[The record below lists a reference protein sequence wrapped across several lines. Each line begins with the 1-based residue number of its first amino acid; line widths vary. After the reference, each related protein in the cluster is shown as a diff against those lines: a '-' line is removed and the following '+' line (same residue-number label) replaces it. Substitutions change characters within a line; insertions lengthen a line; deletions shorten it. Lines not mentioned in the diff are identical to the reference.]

1 MGNHGL
7 LGLLGKDGQFR
18 AWRIGDT
25 VLAGSFADYRSFV
38 PESDIFETLVELTDN
53 HGDGV
58 ARYTSARELYDFP
71 LAVIAGL
78 SFEEQMAN
86 VNAQAATYRWRAAI
100 INAFLLLVIGLLW
113 WLSHK
118 IADIRKREVEAEIAY
133 AKQVEYLA
141 YHDTL
146 TGLPNRSLF
155 SKLLDQSIKQA
166 RRSEEKLAVM
176 FLDLDHFKYI
186 NDTLGHD
193 AGDQLLQDVSSRLK
207 SCLRDSDIVARLG
220 GDEFVVVL
228 PSVTDEVYTSSV
240 AKKMISAVSK
250 SYILFDQECRV
261 TVSIGI
267 SIYPA
272 DGLDEQTLTKNAD
285 IAMYQAKEEGKNT
298 FQYYSQELHSQ
309 SLERLTLESSLRLA
323 LKNEQF
329 SLHYQAKW
337 DISANRITGMEAL
350 LRWEHPELGV
360 IAPLRFLPLA
370 EEMGLIVPLEKWVIK
385 TACRQNVA
393 WQKKGLPKVSV
404 AINLSAHQF
413 FDPELP
419 EYIAS
424 VLRETEMDA
433 NLLEL
438 EITESI
444 LLSRGERVVQVLNS
458 LKEIGVRIAIDDFGV
473 GYSSLSML
481 KQFPLDVIKIDRNF
495 VRDMSTTNVDRE
507 LTQAMVAM
515 GRKLSLTVVAQGVET
530 KDQADFLRDNVCD
543 QLQGFY
549 FNKPVA
555 AEEFTEL
562 FSRSIST

>member
-1 MGNHGL
+1 M
-7 LGLLGKDGQFR
+7 
-18 AWRIGDT
+18 
-25 VLAGSFADYRSFV
+25 
-38 PESDIFETLVELTDN
+38 
-53 HGDGV
+53 
-58 ARYTSARELYDFP
+58 
-71 LAVIAGL
+71 
-78 SFEEQMAN
+78 
-86 VNAQAATYRWRAAI
+86 
-100 INAFLLLVIGLLW
+100 
-113 WLSHK
+113 
-118 IADIRKREVEAEIAY
+118 
-133 AKQVEYLA
+133 
-141 YHDTL
+141 
-146 TGLPNRSLF
+146 
-155 SKLLDQSIKQA
+155 
-166 RRSEEKLAVM
+166 
-176 FLDLDHFKYI
+176 
-186 NDTLGHD
+186 
-193 AGDQLLQDVSSRLK
+193 
-207 SCLRDSDIVARLG
+207 
-220 GDEFVVVL
+220 
-228 PSVTDEVYTSSV
+228 
-240 AKKMISAVSK
+240 
-250 SYILFDQECRV
+250 
-261 TVSIGI
+261 
-267 SIYPA
+267 
-272 DGLDEQTLTKNAD
+272 
-285 IAMYQAKEEGKNT
+285 
-298 FQYYSQELHSQ
+298 
-309 SLERLTLESSLRLA
+309 RLA

-507 LTQAMVAM
+507 LTQAIVAM